1 MNIVA
6 VIKHISIKNSNY
18 NAATDYLTTQHD
30 EFTGKAVLDEQGN
43 HIPRSDFILE
53 GIHCDPYSFGEECEE
68 TNKRFNKN
76 QTRAEIKAHHYI
88 ISFDPRD
95 RDDNGLTTQQAQ
107 ALGMKFAE
115 KNFPGHEALVC
126 THPDGHNSAGN
137 IHVHIV
143 INSVRAYDVERQD
156 FMERPGD
163 ALAGHKHHV
172 TKNYLKYLKS
182 QTMLMC
188 QQESFYQVDLLHPAK
203 VRITDREYWAQRRGQ
218 AKLDSKIKSSPSLSQ
233 HTTQFETEKGFL
245 RRVITEIMTDSHS
258 MEEFQKKMFEKYS
271 IEVYES
277 RGRISYLLPDRQKP
291 IRGRSLGTDF
301 EKEFIQH
308 FISENHIF
316 DQKRIYENIK
326 KSETKSFFS
335 QTSHHKT
342 KQSVLLITDLETCIK
357 AQQSRAYAQKVKISN
372 LQKMADT
379 LAFLQANG
387 IETMEDLQKL
397 RTSSKE
403 HVKET
408 LAKVKM
414 TESKLHIVDK
424 MYHARMTILKNRNVY
439 KQYLDSPNRRDF
451 RDEHTAEIM
460 LYEAARKE
468 LQGLTGAKKL
478 PSLKDIQAE
487 RSTLYRQ
494 KNAYYEDYSDARAHD
509 RELTNIDTNI
519 RNILNLDKTDLS
531 IKKTLS

>member
-1 MNIVA
+1 MA

-30 EFTGKAVLDEQGN
+30 EFTGKAVLDEHGN
-43 HIPRSDFILE
+43 RILREDFILE

-95 RDDNGLTTQQAQ
+95 RNDNGLTPRRAQ

-172 TKNYLKYLKS
+172 TKNYLEYLKS

-188 QQESFYQVDLLHPAK
+188 QQESFYQVDLLNPAK
-203 VRITDREYWAQRRGQ
+203 IRITDREYWAQRRGQ
-218 AKLDSKIKSSPSLSQ
+218 ARLDKETKASSLPDQQPSKY
-233 HTTQFETEKGFL
+233 ETEKGFL
-245 RRVITEIMTDSHS
+245 RRIITDTMTDSS
-258 MEEFQKKMFEKYS
+258 SIEEFQNKLFEKYG
-271 IEVYES
+271 VVVHES
-277 RGRISYLLPDRQKP
+277 RGRISYQLPDRKKP
-291 IRGRSLGTDF
+291 VRGRSLGTDF
-301 EKEFIQH
+301 EKNFIET
-308 FISENHIF
+308 FIINRS
-316 DQKRIYENIK
+316 RSY
-326 KSETKSFFS
+326 KSAPAPIPAPHS
-335 QTSHHKT
+335 SHRKV
-342 KQSVLLITDLETCIK
+342 SLITDIEICLK
-357 AQQSRAYAQKVKISN
+357 AQQNSRYAEKAKISN

-379 LAFLQANG
+379 LAFLQDNK
-387 IETMEDLQKL
+387 IETLDNLDKL
-397 RTSSKE
+397 HSASKN
-403 HVKET
+403 HVKDTHDAVMSTET
-408 LAKVKM
+408 RLHKVN
-414 TESKLHIVDK
+414 K
-424 MYHARMTILKNRNVY
+424 MYHARLTILKNRDVY
-439 KQYLDSPNRRDF
+439 KQYLHAPNQKTF
-451 RDEHTAEIM
+451 REKNSADIM

-468 LQGLTGAKKL
+468 LQDLTDRKKF
-478 PSLKDIQAE
+478 PSLKEIKSE
-487 RSTLYRQ
+487 RSELYR
-494 KNAYYEDYSDARAHD
+494 KKHALYEEYSAARAHN
-509 RELTNIDTNI
+509 RELENIIANI
-519 RNILNLDKTDLS
+519 RSILDLNKDVLS
-531 IKKTLS
+531 TEHTLI

>member
-1 MNIVA
+1 MA

-115 KNFPGHEALVC
+115 KDFPGHEALVC

-233 HTTQFETEKGFL
+233 HTTQFETEKGC
-245 RRVITEIMTDSHS
+245 RR
-258 MEEFQKKMFEKYS
+258 
-271 IEVYES
+271 
-277 RGRISYLLPDRQKP
+277 
-291 IRGRSLGTDF
+291 
-301 EKEFIQH
+301 
-308 FISENHIF
+308 N
-316 DQKRIYENIK
+316 
-326 KSETKSFFS
+326 
-335 QTSHHKT
+335 
-342 KQSVLLITDLETCIK
+342 
-357 AQQSRAYAQKVKISN
+357 
-372 LQKMADT
+372 
-379 LAFLQANG
+379 
-387 IETMEDLQKL
+387 
-397 RTSSKE
+397 
-403 HVKET
+403 
-408 LAKVKM
+408 
-414 TESKLHIVDK
+414 
-424 MYHARMTILKNRNVY
+424 
-439 KQYLDSPNRRDF
+439 
-451 RDEHTAEIM
+451 
-460 LYEAARKE
+460 
-468 LQGLTGAKKL
+468 
-478 PSLKDIQAE
+478 
-487 RSTLYRQ
+487 YRC
-494 KNAYYEDYSDARAHD
+494 KFVDYSDLLDELIVLNRQEDLNKYRKRIRYYARIQLLFIDDFAISRYSEEGIKILYHLIKLRD
-509 RELTNIDTNI
+509 DLGTSTLFSCQYSPDEWGNQLSDEKECYGKLDGIRRRLTTGFTVLIE
-519 RNILNLDKTDLS
+519 KA
-531 IKKTLS
+531 

>member
-1 MNIVA
+1 MA

-115 KNFPGHEALVC
+115 KNLPGHEALVC

-203 VRITDREYWAQRRGQ
+203 VRIADREYWAQRRGQ
-218 AKLDSKIKSSPSLSQ
+218 AKLDSKIVSA
-233 HTTQFETEKGFL
+233 
-245 RRVITEIMTDSHS
+245 
-258 MEEFQKKMFEKYS
+258 KYS
-271 IEVYES
+271 CGFPDPQVLPIIVVE
-277 RGRISYLLPDRQKP
+277 RYLDYFTT
-291 IRGRSLGTDF
+291 I
-301 EKEFIQH
+301 
-308 FISENHIF
+308 
-316 DQKRIYENIK
+316 
-326 KSETKSFFS
+326 
-335 QTSHHKT
+335 
-342 KQSVLLITDLETCIK
+342 
-357 AQQSRAYAQKVKISN
+357 
-372 LQKMADT
+372 
-379 LAFLQANG
+379 
-387 IETMEDLQKL
+387 MEDRLWQ
-397 RTSSKE
+397 
-403 HVKET
+403 V
-408 LAKVKM
+408 LAKPGF
-414 TESKLHIVDK
+414 
-424 MYHARMTILKNRNVY
+424 RWRNRSGLSMN
-439 KQYLDSPNRRDF
+439 
-451 RDEHTAEIM
+451 
-460 LYEAARKE
+460 AAK
-468 LQGLTGAKKL
+468 A
-478 PSLKDIQAE
+478 A
-487 RSTLYRQ
+487 
-494 KNAYYEDYSDARAHD
+494 
-509 RELTNIDTNI
+509 
-519 RNILNLDKTDLS
+519 
-531 IKKTLS
+531 

>member
-30 EFTGKAVLDEQGN
+30 EFTGKAVLDEHGN
-43 HIPRSDFILE
+43 RILREDFILE

-95 RDDNGLTTQQAQ
+95 RNDNGLTPRRAQ

-172 TKNYLKYLKS
+172 TKNYLEYLKS

-188 QQESFYQVDLLHPAK
+188 QQESFYQVDLLNPAK
-203 VRITDREYWAQRRGQ
+203 IRITDREYWAQRRGQ
-218 AKLDSKIKSSPSLSQ
+218 ARLDKETKASSLPDQQPSKY
-233 HTTQFETEKGFL
+233 ETEKGFL
-245 RRVITEIMTDSHS
+245 RRIITDTMTDSSS
-258 MEEFQKKMFEKYS
+258 MDEFQNKLFEKYG
-271 IEVYES
+271 VAVHES
-277 RGRISYLLPDRQKP
+277 RGRISYQLPDRKKP
-291 IRGRSLGTDF
+291 VRGRSLGTDF
-301 EKEFIQH
+301 EKKFIQN
-308 FISENHIF
+308 FIINRS
-316 DQKRIYENIK
+316 RSY
-326 KSETKSFFS
+326 KSTPTPIPAPHS
-335 QTSHHKT
+335 SHRKV
-342 KQSVLLITDLETCIK
+342 SLITDIGTCLK
-357 AQQSRAYAQKVKISN
+357 AQQNSRYAEKVKISN

-379 LAFLQANG
+379 LAFLQNNK
-387 IETMEDLQKL
+387 IETLDDLD
-397 RTSSKE
+397 
-403 HVKET
+403 
-408 LAKVKM
+408 
-414 TESKLHIVDK
+414 KLHSISKNHVSDTHKAVMSTEARLHKIDK
-424 MYHARMTILKNRNVY
+424 MYHARLTILKNRDIY
-439 KQYLDSPNRRDF
+439 KQYLNAPNKKAF
-451 RDEHTAEIM
+451 REKNSVDIM

-468 LQGLTGAKKL
+468 LQVLTGQKKF
-478 PSLKDIQAE
+478 PALKDIKAE
-487 RSTLYRQ
+487 RSKLYRQ
-494 KNAYYEDYSDARAHD
+494 KHTLYEEYSEARAHN
-509 RELTNIDTNI
+509 RELENITENI
-519 RNILNLDKTDLS
+519 RSILDLNKDVLS
-531 IKKTLS
+531 TEHTLI

>member
-1 MNIVA
+1 MA

-76 QTRAEIKAHHYI
+76 QTRTEIKAHHYI

-203 VRITDREYWAQRRGQ
+203 VRIADREYWAQRRGQ

-291 IRGRSLGTDF
+291 I
-301 EKEFIQH
+301 
-308 FISENHIF
+308 
-316 DQKRIYENIK
+316 
-326 KSETKSFFS
+326 
-335 QTSHHKT
+335 
-342 KQSVLLITDLETCIK
+342 
-357 AQQSRAYAQKVKISN
+357 
-372 LQKMADT
+372 
-379 LAFLQANG
+379 
-387 IETMEDLQKL
+387 
-397 RTSSKE
+397 
-403 HVKET
+403 
-408 LAKVKM
+408 
-414 TESKLHIVDK
+414 
-424 MYHARMTILKNRNVY
+424 
-439 KQYLDSPNRRDF
+439 
-451 RDEHTAEIM
+451 
-460 LYEAARKE
+460 
-468 LQGLTGAKKL
+468 
-478 PSLKDIQAE
+478 
-487 RSTLYRQ
+487 
-494 KNAYYEDYSDARAHD
+494 
-509 RELTNIDTNI
+509 
-519 RNILNLDKTDLS
+519 
-531 IKKTLS
+531 